1 VSEPVTP
8 AGWATIL
15 AAILLPALVAAAITH
30 AIGDAALEA
39 DARLRAGLQR
49 QLDRQDRDIG
59 TLQYTVEVQARRI
72 AELEATVD
80 ELVVLD

>member
-1 VSEPVTP
+1 MSEPVTP

-15 AAILLPALVAAAITH
+15 AAILLPALVAAVITH

-49 QLDRQDRDIG
+49 QIDRQDRDIG
-59 TLQYTVEVQARRI
+59 ALQYTVEVQARRI
-72 AELEATVD
+72 ADLEATVD
-80 ELVVLD
+80 DLVTLD

>member
-1 VSEPVTP
+1 MSEPATP

-15 AAILLPALVAAAITH
+15 AAILLPALVAAVITH

-49 QLDRQDRDIG
+49 QIDRQDRDIG
-59 TLQYTVEVQARRI
+59 GHGLDQHD
-72 AELEATVD
+72 AEGFAPGMGGHV
-80 ELVVLD
+80 

>member
-1 VSEPVTP
+1 M
-8 AGWATIL
+8 
-15 AAILLPALVAAAITH
+15 AAVITH

-49 QLDRQDRDIG
+49 QIDRQDRDIG
-59 TLQYTVEVQARRI
+59 ALRYTVEVQARRI

-80 ELVVLD
+80 ELVILD